1 MNDPLE
7 IKPGLV
13 IPADDLSYE
22 FTRSGGPGGQHVN
35 TTDSKVRLRFA
46 FESCAV
52 LRPDVKDRLR
62 AARGSDINDEG
73 ELLITCDV
81 HRSRQ
86 MNIDEARERLVALIQ
101 AFLVPPRP
109 RKKTKP
115 SYSSQLRRVEGKAKR
130 GDVKAG
136 RRKVQHDD

>member
-22 FTRSGGPGGQHVN
+22 FARSGGPGGQHVN

-46 FESCAV
+46 FERCAV
-52 LRPDVKDRLR
+52 LRPDVKDRIR
-62 AARGSDINDEG
+62 AVIDLTDEG
-73 ELLITCDV
+73 ELLIACDV

-86 MNIDEARERLVALIQ
+86 MNIDEARERLANLVRAH
-101 AFLVPPRP
+101 LVPPKP
-109 RKKTKP
+109 RKATRP
-115 SYSSQLRRVEGKAKR
+115 SRSSQIKRVEGKARR

-136 RRKVQHDD
+136 RRKVRHDD